1 VAATS
6 NIKID
11 LSGLQQLDKF
21 LSLHKQAILDI
32 LQDKN
37 AKIEYN
43 CINIGGVPHCVTIS
57 NEKVVLSNAE
67 DQHYYYVEFGRN
79 LTDC

>member
-1 VAATS
+1 MAATS
-6 NIKID
+6 SIKID
-11 LSGLQQLDKF
+11 LSGLEQLDKF

-43 CINIGGVPHCVTIS
+43 CINIGGLPHCVTIS
-57 NEKVVLSNAE
+57 SEKVILSNAE
-67 DQHYYYVEFGRN
+67 NQHYYYAEFGRN
-79 LTDC
+79 LTND